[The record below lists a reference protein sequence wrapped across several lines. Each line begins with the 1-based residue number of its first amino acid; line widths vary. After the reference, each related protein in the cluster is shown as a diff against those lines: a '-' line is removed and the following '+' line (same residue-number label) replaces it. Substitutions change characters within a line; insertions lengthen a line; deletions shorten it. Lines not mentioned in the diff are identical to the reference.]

1 MQGQTERCGP
11 AGAAGFGLC
20 RSLECFVETDP
31 LPPLPPL
38 WRILWL
44 QASVLHAAAALLRRP
59 PNEAAAVEM
68 VIQAAEAAVRG
79 ALQFKSAQLLV
90 GALVIHLCP
99 ADSGWSRMTFNPL
112 HPIADPAHK
121 ECNAN
126 GQPPLQFS
134 LVCLQNA
141 SLALLAV
148 CVGAPDPHHRREV
161 AGHLLQEG
169 SEAWALMLLQKP
181 DSRILPPASI
191 KQLIAV
197 GGGTMWWS
205 AVPLC
210 DWARPE
216 SEHVESSDRQAA

>member
-1 MQGQTERCGP
+1 M
-11 AGAAGFGLC
+11 
-20 RSLECFVETDP
+20 
-31 LPPLPPL
+31 
-38 WRILWL
+38 
-44 QASVLHAAAALLRRP
+44 AS
-59 PNEAAAVEM
+59 
-68 VIQAAEAAVRG
+68 
-79 ALQFKSAQLLV
+79 
-90 GALVIHLCP
+90 
-99 ADSGWSRMTFNPL
+99 
-112 HPIADPAHK
+112 HPSH
-121 ECNAN
+121 
-126 GQPPLQFS
+126 FS

-169 SEAWALMLLQKP
+169 SEAWALMLQKS